1 MKPTMT
7 SSSISGLKK
16 APLSL
21 PASRLATL
29 VQIPSA
35 PIAVIALGFDI
46 ESLHHPLDGFGF
58 LVPRGQGPRILG
70 ALWESSVYAGRADE
84 GQALIRVMAGGAHD
98 PGFVSLGDDEAIGLV
113 RRDLQVTM
121 GVTAEPQMAQVIR
134 HHEGIPQYTVGHLD
148 RVAAI
153 DAALARLPGLHLT
166 GHGYG
171 GVGINSVIAN
181 ARALADRLVS

>member
-1 MKPTMT
+1 
-7 SSSISGLKK
+7 
-16 APLSL
+16 
-21 PASRLATL
+21 
-29 VQIPSA
+29 
-35 PIAVIALGFDI
+35 
-46 ESLHHPLDGFGF
+46 
-58 LVPRGQGPRILG
+58 
-70 ALWESSVYAGRADE
+70 
-84 GQALIRVMAGGAHD
+84 
-98 PGFVSLGDDEAIGLV
+98 
-113 RRDLQVTM
+113 
-121 GVTAEPQMAQVIR
+121 MAQVIR